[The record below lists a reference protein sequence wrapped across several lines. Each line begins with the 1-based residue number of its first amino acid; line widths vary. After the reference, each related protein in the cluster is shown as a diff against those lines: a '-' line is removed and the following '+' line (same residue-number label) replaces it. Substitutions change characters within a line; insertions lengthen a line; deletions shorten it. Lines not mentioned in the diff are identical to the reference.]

1 MASQKTLNLQDLQEH
16 LKARLE
22 AAQKEVGTI
31 SSWLAVECGDDRFL
45 LPLEQSGEIF
55 PWSGGVQPVP
65 YTHAWFLGVAS
76 LRGVLTGVVDISRLL
91 GANPTR
97 SEQALSAANLLT
109 FSHVL
114 EVNAALLIDHL
125 AGLRGVDDFA
135 ASEEASSE
143 APGWFGSVYYD
154 VIGTRWQELNL
165 QALSQDPTFLG
176 IGA

>member
-1 MASQKTLNLQDLQEH
+1 
-16 LKARLE
+16 
-22 AAQKEVGTI
+22 
-31 SSWLAVECGDDRFL
+31 
-45 LPLEQSGEIF
+45 
-55 PWSGGVQPVP
+55 VQPVP

-91 GANPTR
+91 GSHPTR
-97 SEQALSAANLLT
+97 SEQALSTANLLT

-154 VIGTRWQELNL
+154 VTGTRWQELNL